1 MSPLATLFCGIL
13 VVCSFGEPY
22 PTLAA
27 QQKLQRA
34 HPRFGKC
41 TADDFSKG
49 FIPAEG
55 LSFLQD
61 GESSMASDDC
71 MQMAAE
77 QNGIFSSAIDAAETR
92 GEEDDIGITDTS
104 TGEEVVARAVSLLKK
119 DSPAGSTHCLGVQ
132 RRIRDQLARAAQ
144 SSTIFVLGLGP
155 ELYALSQL
163 ATNVIAVETDH
174 SICKEFLN
182 SNMSACAMQTNVHIY
197 CSQPNSSPD
206 NDAQLIG
213 GGQSS
218 FEATKALVD
227 DLVQQQFGGIPVST
241 LVVLGRYPVA
251 KLLLMWEHLDQSSV
265 IVTRSRMPAKA
276 LAALNG
282 LIRVVAYLDPRCQSS
297 SQSIA
302 SILLMQKMFSPPI
315 NEELWMNYVTP
326 EWELEDNKAPLQ
338 LVATAHQAVE
348 SLTSEESLDPWK
360 RRALSTYLNVH
371 AQAARRASDEDWP
384 RVKTAIDSVLDSAG
398 RGKKIDDVL
407 AVARGFATQV
417 AQAAAISSGL
427 QAYLQLLLATLAK
440 QGLDSDS
447 FVHSVICELILEA
460 ESLIS
465 STNILDM
472 TKDAI
477 EEACETAEKNK
488 QLFLP
493 GLRLIQEGLSSESSM
508 GQILQLLLKLRDL
521 GPEVDVSALIEMSKA

>member
-1 MSPLATLFCGIL
+1 M
-13 VVCSFGEPY
+13 VVTAGCRCI
-22 PTLAA
+22 A
-27 QQKLQRA
+27 
-34 HPRFGKC
+34 GKC

-227 DLVQQQFGGIPVST
+227 D
-241 LVVLGRYPVA
+241 
-251 KLLLMWEHLDQSSV
+251 
-265 IVTRSRMPAKA
+265 
-276 LAALNG
+276 
-282 LIRVVAYLDPRCQSS
+282 
-297 SQSIA
+297 IA